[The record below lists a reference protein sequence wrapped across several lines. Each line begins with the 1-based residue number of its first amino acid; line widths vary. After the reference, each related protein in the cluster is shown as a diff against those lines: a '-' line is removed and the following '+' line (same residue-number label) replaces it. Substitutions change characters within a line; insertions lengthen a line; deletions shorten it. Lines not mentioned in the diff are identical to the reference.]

1 MHITPS
7 LRTILVVDDIADNIQ
22 TLNGVLNTEYKV
34 QAATNGLKAL
44 TIAQQQPQPDM
55 ILLDVMMPEMD
66 GFEVCRLL
74 KINPATKHIP
84 VIFVTAKSDPVDE
97 SFGFELGAV
106 DYITKPYH
114 PDIVKTRVKAQF
126 SLSVQNHHLEDLAK
140 MNSDN
145 IISSEEMIALN
156 NIFLGGASCRHT
168 LDILQ
173 SYADNNN
180 TKINDDVASIMQSF
194 SSLNSVDKE
203 QVTHLIETLNIGN
216 EDEKYKISD
225 FFGLGDS

>member
-1 MHITPS
+1 M
-7 LRTILVVDDIADNIQ
+7 
-22 TLNGVLNTEYKV
+22 
-34 QAATNGLKAL
+34 
-44 TIAQQQPQPDM
+44 IAQQHPQPDM
-55 ILLDVMMPEMD
+55 ILLDVMMPEID

-84 VIFVTAKSDPVDE
+84 VIFVTAKSDPTDE
-97 SFGFELGAV
+97 SLGFELGAV

-114 PDIVKTRVKAQF
+114 PDIVKTRVRSQF

-156 NIFLGGASCRHT
+156 NIFLGGASCRDT

-173 SYADNNN
+173 NYADNNN
-180 TKINDDVASIMQSF
+180 AEINDDVASIMQRF
-194 SSLNSVDKE
+194 AALNTVDKE

-216 EDEKYKISD
+216 EDEKYKIST
-225 FFGLGDS
+225 FFGLDDN

>member
-1 MHITPS
+1 MHITPA

-22 TLNGVLNTEYKV
+22 TLNGVLNAEYKI
-34 QAATNGLKAL
+34 QAATNGHKAL
-44 TIAQQQPQPDM
+44 AIAQQSPQPDM

-84 VIFVTAKSDPVDE
+84 VIFVTAKSAPVDE
-97 SFGFELGAV
+97 SLGFELGAV

-126 SLSVQNHHLEDLAK
+126 SLSVQNHHLADLTK

-145 IISSEEMIALN
+145 IISDEEMIALN
-156 NIFLGGASCRHT
+156 NIFLGGASCRNT
-168 LDILQ
+168 LDVFQ
-173 SYADNNN
+173 SYASNNN
-180 TKINDDVASIMQSF
+180 TKINDDVASIMQRF
-194 SSLNSVDKE
+194 TSLNDADKE
-203 QVTHLIETLNIGN
+203 QVTQLIETLNIGD
-216 EDEKYKISD
+216 EDEKHKISA
-225 FFGLGDS
+225 FFDLDDN